1 MPYPPNHEPAS
12 VAARYVLLTESA
24 KPIIRAILISDG
36 GSPELRADALAWDSE
51 YFRLLTQPTLTRTEG
66 TL

>member
-1 MPYPPNHEPAS
+1 MDYPDGHVPAS

-24 KPIIRAILISDG
+24 KPIIRAILTSNG
-36 GSPELRADALAWDSE
+36 GSPELRADALLWDSE
-51 YFRLLTQPTLTRTEG
+51 YFRLLTEPTLTRTEG